1 MSPEFVR
8 KQGFKLKKI
17 KKPIYV
23 RNVNDIF
30 NKEGLIEHTMK
41 MNIFYKDTWREWKLT
56 WLRAKVKHYLR
67 YIMACLLWS

>member
-41 MNIFYKDTWREWKLT
+41 MNIFYKDT
-56 WLRAKVKHYLR
+56 
-67 YIMACLLWS
+67 